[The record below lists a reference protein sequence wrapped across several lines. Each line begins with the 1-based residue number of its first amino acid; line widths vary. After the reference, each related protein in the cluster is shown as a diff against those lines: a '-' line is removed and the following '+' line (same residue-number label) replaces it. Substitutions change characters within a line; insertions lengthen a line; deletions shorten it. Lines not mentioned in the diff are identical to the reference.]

1 MCNQLQEVFHCVPL
15 CCSMLQYAV
24 FMSIKALR
32 FLQLVASLETSCN
45 RCGDHCC
52 ANGNCKRCLA
62 TAPLHLFVGAGHQS
76 ETREKESVRAID
88 RESERK
94 ERKSLYCTVW
104 RMQCRAQIPMR
115 EAPNPL
121 SRCKTLQH
129 TTTHC
134 NTLQHTATHCN
145 TKSQVL

>member
-1 MCNQLQEVFHCVPL
+1 
-15 CCSMLQYAV
+15 MLQYAV

-45 RCGDHCC
+45 RCVDHCC

-88 RESERK
+88 RESEREEGEK
-94 ERKSLYCTVW
+94 ESLLYSLADAMPSADSYERSAKSIIAL
-104 RMQCRAQIPMR
+104 
-115 EAPNPL
+115 
-121 SRCKTLQH
+121 
-129 TTTHC
+129 
-134 NTLQHTATHCN
+134 
-145 TKSQVL
+145 